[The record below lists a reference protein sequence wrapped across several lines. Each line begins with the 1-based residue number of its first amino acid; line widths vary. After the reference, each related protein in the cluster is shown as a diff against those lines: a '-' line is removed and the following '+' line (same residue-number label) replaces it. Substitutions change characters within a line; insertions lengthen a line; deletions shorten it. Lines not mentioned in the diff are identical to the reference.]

1 MELESERNSSKVDN
15 GKWKKEEEEEEEE
28 EDGERRKLGGIK
40 TMPFI
45 LSNEICDK
53 FAAAGFH
60 ANMITYLTQQ
70 LNLPLVKASNTLTNF
85 GGLSSFTPLV
95 GALIADSFA
104 GRYWT
109 IIGGSIIYEL
119 VTPTLFWFEPKMI
132 YLAAHINVE
141 ST

>member
-1 MELESERNSSKVDN
+1 MRILYIIIHDIR
-15 GKWKKEEEEEEEE
+15 GLIL
-28 EDGERRKLGGIK
+28 RKIISQAYK
-40 TMPFI
+40 FI
-45 LSNEICDK
+45 LNWWVIITISFFFSPSNFDTANEICDK
-53 FAAAGFH
+53 FAAAGFY

-85 GGLSSFTPLV
+85 GGMGSFTPLI

-119 VTPTLFWFEPKMI
+119 VTSSHPL
-132 YLAAHINVE
+132 YL
-141 ST
+141 SQR

>member
-1 MELESERNSSKVDN
+1 MESESERNSSKVDN
-15 GKWKKEEEEEEEE
+15 GKWKEEEEEEEE
-28 EDGERRKLGGIK
+28 EGEDGERRKLGGIK

-85 GGLSSFTPLV
+85 GGLSSLYATRRCFDCRFLCRPILDHHRRFHYLRIGNSDTLLV
-95 GALIADSFA
+95 
-104 GRYWT
+104 
-109 IIGGSIIYEL
+109 
-119 VTPTLFWFEPKMI
+119 
-132 YLAAHINVE
+132 
-141 ST
+141 